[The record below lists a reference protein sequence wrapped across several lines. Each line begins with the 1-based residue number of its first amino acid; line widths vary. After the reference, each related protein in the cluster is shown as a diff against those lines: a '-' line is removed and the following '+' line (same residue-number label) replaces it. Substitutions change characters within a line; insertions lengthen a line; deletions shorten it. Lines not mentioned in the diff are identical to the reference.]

1 MDRSK
6 HHVLLVE
13 DIKIAQK
20 VASLRLMELNCEVD
34 TAETGARA
42 IELVNQHTYD
52 LILMDLGL
60 PDMDGLTVTETIRKM
75 EKTDEHVPIIALTA
89 HEAEDIKESC
99 LKVGMDDFLGKPLTI
114 EKARSVIDKFLS
126 FYPTGKDNS

>member
-1 MDRSK
+1 MDCSK
-6 HHVLLVE
+6 YHVLLVE

-20 VASLRLMELNCEVD
+20 VALLRLIELNCKVD

-42 IELVNQHTYD
+42 LELVNQYTYD

-75 EKTDEHVPIIALTA
+75 EKTDERVPIIALTA
-89 HEAEDIKESC
+89 HDGEEIKDSC
-99 LKVGMDDFLGKPLTI
+99 LKVGMSEFLSKPLTT
-114 EKARSVIDKFLS
+114 EKARFVIEKFLS
-126 FYPTGKDNS
+126 SSPI